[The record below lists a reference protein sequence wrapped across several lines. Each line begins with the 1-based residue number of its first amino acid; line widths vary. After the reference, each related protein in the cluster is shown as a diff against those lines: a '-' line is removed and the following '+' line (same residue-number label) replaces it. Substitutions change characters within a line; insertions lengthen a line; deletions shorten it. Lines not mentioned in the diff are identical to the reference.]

1 MDEDVL
7 AAVQIIRGIN
17 KINLQHLSHL
27 NRWKANLSSWR
38 IFLQTIGQKKA
49 KDYRFVEKK
58 LSSELQIAEN
68 NIQRDSSNMDLLSQV
83 MAAKDALRKHQQVRI
98 HGAKIRSRAHWLQHG
113 DKGFKIF
120 LQSS

>member
-27 NRWKANLSSWR
+27 DRWETNLSSWR

-49 KDYRFVEKK
+49 KDYKFVEKQ
-58 LSSELQIAEN
+58 LSS
-68 NIQRDSSNMDLLSQV
+68 
-83 MAAKDALRKHQQVRI
+83 
-98 HGAKIRSRAHWLQHG
+98 
-113 DKGFKIF
+113 
-120 LQSS
+120 